1 MRGIYRLKF
10 KPDIKKTTQYSL
22 IILIVGLLSSSCSFP
37 GRAVAT
43 PGAIISIDD
52 AVATARASMGTRTP
66 MPLPTINPTATPMDL
81 RGLFCEYQFCIGHPQ
96 EMAFYDVNAQQNIG
110 APSTY
115 SAGILAS
122 YNANLFLQV
131 MWQISPGSS
140 DPSFLLNLIL
150 DQQTDAKTGN
160 QEVKLIRNMN
170 VIYTPI
176 TTTASPSLP
185 FGGAAA
191 WTCGDRVFAWKA
203 YTPDGASAAGLFEE
217 ALTRFNCNQ

>member
-1 MRGIYRLKF
+1 MKFKHRLK
-10 KPDIKKTTQYSL
+10 
-22 IILIVGLLSSSCSFP
+22 IILPQTLMICIVGLLVSSCSLP
-37 GRAVAT
+37 GRAAAT
-43 PGAIISIDD
+43 PGIPIDA
-52 AVATARASMGTRTP
+52 AVATTLASITTRTP
-66 MPLPTINPTATPMDL
+66 IPVPTIIPTATPLDL
-81 RGLFCEYQFCIGHPQ
+81 KGLFCEYQFCIGHPQ
-96 EMAFYDVNAQQNIG
+96 DMAFYDVNAQQNIG
-110 APSTY
+110 SPSTY

-131 MWQISPGSS
+131 MWQISPGAS

-150 DQQTDAKTGN
+150 DAQTDARTGS

-203 YTPDGASAAGLFEE
+203 YTPDEASAAGLFEE
-217 ALTRFNCNQ
+217 ALTRFNCNK

>member
-1 MRGIYRLKF
+1 MKFNRQLKTNF
-10 KPDIKKTTQYSL
+10 PCALT
-22 IILIVGLLSSSCSFP
+22 IVIVALLVSSCSLP
-37 GRAVAT
+37 GRGTATPGIPIDAAVAT
-43 PGAIISIDD
+43 TLASI
-52 AVATARASMGTRTP
+52 TTRTP
-66 MPLPTINPTATPMDL
+66 VPQPTVIPTATPLDL
-81 RGLFCEYQFCIGHPQ
+81 KGLFCEYQFCIGHPQ
-96 EMAFYDVNAQQNIG
+96 DMAFYDVNAQQNIG
-110 APSTY
+110 SPSTY

-131 MWQISPGSS
+131 MWQISPGAA

-150 DQQTDAKTGN
+150 DAQTDARTGS
-160 QEVKLIRNMN
+160 QEVKLVRNMN

-176 TTTASPSLP
+176 TSTASPSLP

-203 YTPDGASAAGLFEE
+203 YTPDEASAAGLFEE

>member
-1 MRGIYRLKF
+1 LKFNNRLK
-10 KPDIKKTTQYSL
+10 KIVQYIV
-22 IILIVGLLSSSCSFP
+22 IITFMGILLPSCSFP
-37 GRAVAT
+37 GRATVT
-43 PGAIISIDD
+43 PIIPIDD
-52 AVATARASMGTRTP
+52 AVATTLASIATRP
-66 MPLPTINPTATPMDL
+66 PLPTIIPTATPFDL
-81 RGLFCEYQFCIGHPQ
+81 KGLFCEYQFCIGHPQ
-96 EMAFYDVNAQQNIG
+96 DMAFYDVNAQQNIG
-110 APSTY
+110 SPSTY

-131 MWQISPGSS
+131 MWQISPGAA

-150 DQQTDAKTGN
+150 DAQTDAAAGT

-176 TTTASPSLP
+176 TSTASPSLP
-185 FGGAAA
+185 HGGAAA

-203 YTPDGASAAGLFEE
+203 YTPDEASAAGLFEE